1 MSLGLSFA
9 GVDQSL
15 LWTLRAPRVA
25 AGFVVGALLAL
36 SGLAMQ
42 VVLRNPLADPYVLGT
57 SGGAAV
63 GSVGALVLFGGGM
76 WLGASL
82 GALASG
88 LLLMW
93 LARGALRGE
102 HAHHEDD
109 ASARLILTGAMIAAV
124 LGAATTLLLTLT
136 PDNRLRGAIFWLVG
150 DLSGAEMPVL
160 AAVMLVVFLLVLQAK
175 ARSVDRLMLGS
186 EAALLLGEPVR
197 GLRWLLLVLSCVA
210 TACAV
215 AVAGT
220 VGFVGLVIPQALR
233 YAGVRQTRSLSWMSA
248 VAGGSLLVLAD
259 TVARTVAWPLELP
272 VGALMSLIGAP
283 LFIGF
288 LMRGAR

>member
-1 MSLGLSFA
+1 MWGAESSVF
-9 GVDQSL
+9 
-15 LWTLRAPRVA
+15 WTLRVPRVL
-25 AGFVVGALLAL
+25 AGFVVGGLLSLA
-36 SGLAMQ
+36 GLAMQ
-42 VVLRNPLADPYVLGT
+42 VLLRNPLADPYVLGT

-63 GSVGALVLFGGGM
+63 GSVAALVLFGGAM

-82 GALASG
+82 GALGAG

-93 LARGALRGE
+93 LARGALRGV

-109 ASARLILTGAMIAAV
+109 ASSRLILTGAMIASV

-150 DLSGAEMPVL
+150 DLSGAEMPVVGS
-160 AAVMLVVFLLVLQAK
+160 VMLGVFLAVLQVK

-197 GLRWLLLVLSCVA
+197 ALRWMLLSLACVA

-220 VGFVGLVIPQALR
+220 IGFVGLVVPQALR
-233 YAGVRQTRSLSWMSA
+233 YAGVRQTRSLAWMSA

-259 TVARTVAWPLELP
+259 ALARAVAWPLELP

-283 LFIGF
+283 VFIAF
-288 LMRGAR
+288 LMRGSR

>member
-1 MSLGLSFA
+1 MTSAPRHLAAVLIGTALLCLGLALSGAPENTF
-9 GVDQSL
+9 
-15 LWTLRAPRVA
+15 WTLRAPRVA

-36 SGLAMQ
+36 SGLALQ
-42 VVLRNPLADPYVLGT
+42 VLLRNPLADPYVLGT

-63 GSVGALVLFGGGM
+63 GSVGALVLFGTGL

-93 LARGALRGE
+93 LARGALRGV

-136 PDNRLRGAIFWLVG
+136 PDNQLRGAIFWLMG
-150 DLSGAEMPVL
+150 DLAGAEMPVL
-160 AAVMLVVFLLVLQAK
+160 AGVMLGLFLLTLQTK

-197 GLRWLLLVLSCVA
+197 ALRWMLLSLACVA

-215 AVAGT
+215 AVA
-220 VGFVGLVIPQALR
+220 
-233 YAGVRQTRSLSWMSA
+233 
-248 VAGGSLLVLAD
+248 
-259 TVARTVAWPLELP
+259 
-272 VGALMSLIGAP
+272 
-283 LFIGF
+283 
-288 LMRGAR
+288 